1 MLGRGFVP
9 RLSGGTL
16 QLSIRCSSV
25 HFGPSRS
32 LPVRVAGAAAVALSP
47 RFASWASVGETRPP
61 SNSETMKLRC
71 SDGMVTSWNVASR
84 HAGET
89 TNLAS
94 ARLCLPPDIRQ
105 QAAASNGSV
114 ESKQMG
120 EP

>member
-32 LPVRVAGAAAVALSP
+32 LPVRVAGALAALSSG
-47 RFASWASVGETRPP
+47 FASSASAGETRPI
-61 SNSETMKLRC
+61 SNSETMNFRY

-89 TNLAS
+89 KDLAS
-94 ARLCLPPDIRQ
+94 ARPCLPPDIRHE
-105 QAAASNGSV
+105 AAAFKWSV